1 MNNGSC
7 RVFVTGRSL
16 LVGGVTTVENL
27 WREVLE
33 ERRLVEVVEEE
44 QFLRT
49 LSGIEPSDAAVLAR
63 HQLLALAVVERAWTD
78 SNLPSTRNRLRGET
92 SKVRNSRYGF
102 VGGTSIGGLAA
113 MESEIGPLA
122 ANPRVSPYAMTRWR
136 GNSLGVV
143 TSLRYGLGSVDFSL
157 NAASATGSQA
167 IYLAGT
173 LIRSGIADLVV
184 VATADPS
191 PTPMIYQSMVRS
203 GSVTKDTSHGPLASG
218 RSGMNPV
225 EGAACIILES
235 EDHAKSRGVNPI
247 AEWCGGECAN
257 EAHHLFAPMIGAV
270 VLRKLL
276 EQSIENHVP
285 QIAGVRTVDWISLH
299 ATGTKRFDAIEIS
312 ALKDYFGTGKMP
324 WLSALKRVYG
334 HALSASG
341 IIEAILVTE
350 GLQRGEVPPWPSGV
364 DPSLGLGE
372 SGEGRAP
379 HPKVALQIGQGM
391 GGLVVVNVFAQVSRC
406 RR

>member
-1 MNNGSC
+1 ME
-7 RVFVTGRSL
+7 SL
-16 LVGGVTTVENL
+16 
-27 WREVLE
+27 WKEVLKE
-33 ERRLVEVVEEE
+33 SRLGEVVEED
-44 QFLRT
+44 QFLKT
-49 LSGIEPSDAAVLAR
+49 LSGVEPSDAAVLAR
-63 HQLLALAVVERAWTD
+63 HQLLALAVAERAWLD
-78 SNLPSTRNRLRGET
+78 SNLPPARNRLRGET
-92 SKVRNSRYGF
+92 SKVRHPRYGF

-113 MESEIGPLA
+113 MECEINQIA
-122 ANPRVSPYAMTRWR
+122 SHHPRVSPYAMTRWR

-143 TSLRYGLGSVDFSL
+143 TSLRYGLGGVEFSL

-173 LIRSGIADLVV
+173 LIRSGVADLVV

-235 EDHAKSRGVNPI
+235 QEHAKRRGIDPV
-247 AEWCGGECAN
+247 AEWLGGECAN
-257 EAHHLFAPMIGAV
+257 EAHHLFAPINGGV
-270 VLRKLL
+270 VLRQLL
-276 EQSIENHVP
+276 EQAIENHIPPVNG
-285 QIAGVRTVDWISLH
+285 IKAVDWISLH
-299 ATGTKRFDAIEIS
+299 ATGTKRFDAIEIT
-312 ALKDYFGTGKMP
+312 ALKDYFGSSKMP

-350 GLQRGEVPPWPSGV
+350 GLQQGEVPPWPSGV
-364 DPSLGLGE
+364 DPTLGLGE

-379 HPKVALQIGQGM
+379 HPEVALQIGQGM
-391 GGLVVVNVFAQVSRC
+391 GGVVVVNVFARLS
-406 RR
+406 